1 MQAEAERDKATYELG
16 LELSDEEISRRYGD
30 AWQRRA
36 GASPAGAGT
45 SMGSLDASFAER
57 EEEDEP
63 GDLAGQLAEVADPHV
78 SDMVEAIRREL
89 DDVLASGGSFAEFS
103 ARLSE
108 LYPVLDTADLT
119 EALEGAFLA
128 ANLAGRN
135 HARGS

>member
-1 MQAEAERDKATYELG
+1 MKRFLAATATPG
-16 LELSDEEISRRYGD
+16 KDVP
-30 AWQRRA
+30 
-36 GASPAGAGT
+36 GASPTSTGAGT
-45 SMGSLDASFAER
+45 SMGSPDASFAER

-103 ARLSE
+103 ARLSK